1 MPVQCLPTRGLRLV
15 DTRIA
20 SGYYFPLR
28 IAPGELFRSELHV
41 RLLKQMM
48 QPTLPH
54 CQFRDTTHDVW
65 RTCECCGKKSQ
76 EHEEVQRMPSGA
88 LLRRLLSEKSLER
101 PQGML
106 LPRRSLADW
115 TPLHHLH
122 QVWARYLR
130 T

>member
-1 MPVQCLPTRGLRLV
+1 MPVQYFPLPTRVLWENEQ
-15 DTRIA
+15 DYI
-20 SGYYFPLR
+20 PLR
-28 IAPGELFRSELHV
+28 IAPGALFRREV
-41 RLLKQMM
+41 RLRLHRQTL

-54 CQFRDTTHDVW
+54 CSFRDTTHDAW
-65 RTCECCGKKSQ
+65 RTCERCGKKQ

-122 QVWARYLR
+122 QLWA
-130 T
+130 